1 MRIIL
6 VCHVKYIIFCQFS
19 LNLYKFE
26 EYCFQTVLLYQIKY
40 SWLPMTPTVHKVIV
54 HSKQIMQNT
63 PLPVG
68 YFGEDA
74 AESRNKIY
82 KSDRLHHAHKT
93 IRIDN
98 LFDVFHRALDT
109 SNPLISSLRL
119 NTRVRQRKRLTL
131 PLEVKELLYCEDIGE
146 ICAIENLENMDD
158 DEGDEDDYPE
168 ELDRK
173 IHFWI
178 MNCI

>member
-1 MRIIL
+1 
-6 VCHVKYIIFCQFS
+6 
-19 LNLYKFE
+19 
-26 EYCFQTVLLYQIKY
+26 
-40 SWLPMTPTVHKVIV
+40 MTFTVHKVIV

-63 PLPVG
+63 PLPVC